1 LKDTLVRAV
10 ARDSNLRGLACTAT
24 DLVRHACLRQGT
36 SPTAS
41 VALGRALSG
50 GALLGAL
57 LKGDQRV
64 ALKLEGNGPL
74 GKVLVEA
81 RSDGSVCGYA
91 GNPSADLPP
100 REGRFD
106 VAGLLGRAGL
116 LTVNKDLLLREPY
129 SGTVQLHTSEIAED
143 LAYYLTESEQIPSA
157 VGLGVR
163 LDEDLGVAAAGG
175 FLIQALAPADD
186 TAVAG
191 VADRIQALPPLADIL
206 GPGKTPDDILAFLF
220 GDIPYDVVGRHTLAF
235 RCGCSRE
242 RMERALAAL
251 GRNEILALASEMKGA
266 LIQCEFCGE
275 SHQFGLEELERLAG
289 TLH

>member
-1 LKDTLVRAV
+1 MEDTLVRAV
-10 ARDSNLRGLACTAT
+10 ARDGHLRGLACTASN
-24 DLVRHACLRQGT
+24 LVRHACRRQGT

-74 GKVLVEA
+74 RKILVEA
-81 RSDGSVCGYA
+81 RSDGSVCGYV
-91 GNPSADLPP
+91 GNPDADLPP

-106 VAGLLGRAGL
+106 VAGILGRAGL
-116 LTVNKDLLLREPY
+116 LTVTKDLLLREPY
-129 SGTVQLHTSEIAED
+129 SGTVQLYTSEIAED
-143 LAYYLTESEQIPSA
+143 LAFYLTESEQIPSA

-163 LDEDLGVAAAGG
+163 LGDDLEVAAAGG
-175 FLIQALAPADD
+175 FLIQALPPADD
-186 TAVAG
+186 SAVAG
-191 VADRIQALPPLADIL
+191 VADRIQALPPLADML
-206 GPGKTPDDILAFLF
+206 GPGRPPDDILAFLF
-220 GDIPYDVVGRHTLAF
+220 EDIPFDVVGRHSLAF

-242 RMERALAAL
+242 RVERALASL
-251 GRNEILALASEMKGA
+251 GREEILSLAKEMKGA
-266 LIQCEFCGE
+266 LIRCEFCGE
-275 SHQFGLEELERLAG
+275 PYRFGLQELERLAG